1 MNILTQRQLIALL
14 ALVIGST
21 VLTVYLRQRA
31 IAIVLQDRPLT
42 VKQSIPSL
50 PGKLALDETQKENI
64 VSINRKLSQQ
74 IQEILTLEQLQYF
87 TAIVSQGL
95 NLQSALQDLPLT
107 SEQAARLNLA
117 LKLAQQ
123 QIQQVLTP
131 EQIEYIRRRYRSQ
144 QGRTR

>member
-14 ALVIGST
+14 ALVIGFT

-31 IAIVLQDRPLT
+31 VAIVLQDRPLT

-64 VSINRKLSQQ
+64 ISINRNLSQQ
-74 IQEILTLEQLQYF
+74 IQSILTLEQLQYF

-107 SEQAARLNLA
+107 SEQADRLQLA
-117 LKLAQQ
+117 VKSAQQ
-123 QIQQVLTP
+123 QIEQVLTP
-131 EQIEYIRRRYRSQ
+131 EQIEYIRRRHRSQ
-144 QGRTR
+144 QGGTK

>member
-14 ALVIGST
+14 ALVIGFT

-31 IAIVLQDRPLT
+31 VAIVLQDRPLT

-64 VSINRKLSQQ
+64 ISINRNLSQQ
-74 IQEILTLEQLQYF
+74 IQSILTLEQLQYF

-107 SEQAARLNLA
+107 SEQADRLQLA
-117 LKLAQQ
+117 VNSAHQ
-123 QIQQVLTP
+123 QIEQVLTP
-131 EQIEYIRRRYRSQ
+131 EQIEYIRRRHRSQ
-144 QGRTR
+144 QGGTK

>member
-14 ALVIGST
+14 ALVIGFT

-31 IAIVLQDRPLT
+31 VAIVLQDRPLT

-64 VSINRKLSQQ
+64 ISINRNLSQQ
-74 IQEILTLEQLQYF
+74 IQSILTLEQLQYF

-107 SEQAARLNLA
+107 SEQADRLQLA
-117 LKLAQQ
+117 VKSAQQ
-123 QIQQVLTP
+123 QIEQVLTP
-131 EQIEYIRRRYRSQ
+131 EQIEYIRRRHRSQ
-144 QGRTR
+144 QGGIK